1 MLLAFGCSSWPDRW
15 LEGQGD
21 RLQRAISAPPSLWH
35 YPAATSPGSLC
46 RLACRSPL
54 TIVQLGGWPLGARPE
69 IGRLV
74 QCRDKDV
81 WDLLGLPSPGV
92 APTLS
97 GPLGGEWAGCQDLP
111 VRPWPQGSLTQA
123 ILSTLNQA
131 PLTPGALCRDGRPD
145 SGLPGA
151 APGPGGEG
159 PKSPLQSQPVLRGQ
173 GGAGT
178 EGRPSLGAC
187 LWPGRAGGGVRHD

>member
-97 GPLGGEWAGCQDLP
+97 GPLGGEWAGCQDRSSPGTTLYGGP
-111 VRPWPQGSLTQA
+111 TVAPEKLKVPPLNLVSLPQGPFQSRPFGEAWLDHQACSEITQYP
-123 ILSTLNQA
+123 A
-131 PLTPGALCRDGRPD
+131 PTPALP
-145 SGLPGA
+145 LPGVPTRWA
-151 APGPGGEG
+151 
-159 PKSPLQSQPVLRGQ
+159 
-173 GGAGT
+173 
-178 EGRPSLGAC
+178 
-187 LWPGRAGGGVRHD
+187 AGGGDVPPAPS